1 MNLPEIE
8 ILQQAHTQLAKLP
21 LKRIPKRQQPAPESW
36 LPLHPDPRFIGRKRY
51 LQQLAQAMAST
62 DATASTPVVVI
73 TGTGGIGKTSLAL
86 EFAYRYGYY
95 FAGGVFW
102 INADDTNSAQY
113 MVLPSIDTIWRK
125 IYPTRT
131 FSLVEVQAFF
141 NRPIP
146 RLLIFD
152 NCENEALLELYRPAS
167 GSGCRILV
175 TSRNRTWSAN
185 KLRQLTLDVLEPSE
199 SCDLL
204 QRLTPRLKPTEA
216 TQLAEAIG
224 YVPLALSL
232 VGHTL
237 GKIKPTLAPSQ
248 YLERFRQALL
258 DERELNAQDLAE
270 TEQPSTINH
279 QASIAATVRINYDL
293 LVKAKTGG
301 DLLKLRRLL
310 SLLACCAPNLPIPLN
325 ALNLATGF
333 SQPMLNRLL
342 RQLVRAGFIQAS
354 DQPQMHGSIAVVIR
368 LLEAGQMEIAAA
380 AMNYGLINASKIA
393 CEERAMQT
401 LNELEPHL
409 YHRYYHES
417 ERPIYAGQLLSQL
430 AQIISRRDDYC
441 SEEHR

>member
-1 MNLPEIE
+1 M
-8 ILQQAHTQLAKLP
+8 
-21 LKRIPKRQQPAPESW
+21 
-36 LPLHPDPRFIGRKRY
+36 
-51 LQQLAQAMAST
+51 
-62 DATASTPVVVI
+62 
-73 TGTGGIGKTSLAL
+73 
-86 EFAYRYGYY
+86 
-95 FAGGVFW
+95 
-102 INADDTNSAQY
+102 
-113 MVLPSIDTIWRK
+113 
-125 IYPTRT
+125 
-131 FSLVEVQAFF
+131 
-141 NRPIP
+141 
-146 RLLIFD
+146 
-152 NCENEALLELYRPAS
+152 
-167 GSGCRILV
+167 LV
-175 TSRNRTWSAN
+175 TSRNHTWSAN
-185 KLRQLTLDVLEPSE
+185 NIRQLPLDVLEPSE

-204 QRLTPRLKPTEA
+204 QRLAPRLKPTEA
-216 TQLAEAIG
+216 TQLAEAVG

-232 VGHTL
+232 VGYTL
-237 GKIKPTLAPSQ
+237 GKLKPTLAPRQ

-333 SQPMLNRLL
+333 SQPMLKRLL

-354 DQPQMHGSIAVVIR
+354 DQPQMHGSMAVVIR
-368 LLEAGQMEIAAA
+368 SLEDEQLEIAAA

-393 CEERAMQT
+393 CEEWAMQT

-417 ERPIYAGQLLSQL
+417 ERPIYAGQLLAQL
-430 AQIISRRDDYC
+430 AQITSRRDDYC
-441 SEEHR
+441 GEERR